1 VGLTALSHPG
11 TVPFLLFSLLLFT
24 LAFARRGDGIVGVG
38 VAILVAWAV
47 VLPWIWTVVGMHGL
61 QPFRAAGGT
70 SQSVFTSSEMVRET
84 IGELARLGATS
95 SGEPLF
101 PLVVCLGL
109 LGAVV
114 CLRRRD
120 WLLPV
125 WWVGTIALHL
135 RGGETYASVPLALLA
150 GVGVA
155 HGLLPLLRRGDER
168 CDVRERRL
176 TIAVLA
182 ALVVYATAGAIARH
196 PSLGG
201 DTMLLGALS
210 PDQRATMTWIARAT
224 PRSSRFLIV
233 PDNGWAAD
241 RTSEWF
247 PVLAERVSVATPQGR
262 EWLPGDAFAR
272 AVALHRELRA
282 CSERDATCLDAW
294 SRSSGVR
301 FSHVLVPRSASSP
314 NGRSLESS
322 LRKDPRYAL
331 VREGPADA
339 VFAVR

>member
-1 VGLTALSHPG
+1 
-11 TVPFLLFSLLLFT
+11 
-24 LAFARRGDGIVGVG
+24 
-38 VAILVAWAV
+38 
-47 VLPWIWTVVGMHGL
+47 
-61 QPFRAAGGT
+61 
-70 SQSVFTSSEMVRET
+70 
-84 IGELARLGATS
+84 
-95 SGEPLF
+95 
-101 PLVVCLGL
+101 
-109 LGAVV
+109 
-114 CLRRRD
+114 
-120 WLLPV
+120 
-125 WWVGTIALHL
+125 VGTIALHL

-196 PSLGG
+196 PSVGG

-210 PDQRATMTWIARAT
+210 PDQRATMRWIARAT
-224 PRSSRFLIV
+224 PSSSRFLIV
-233 PDNGWAAD
+233 PENGWAAD